1 MRTRFK
7 TAMLAMSIVVGL
19 GCAAA
24 TSALAQTYP
33 SRNVRLIVPFP
44 AGGPA
49 DMLARLL
56 SEKLTERW
64 GQSVVIENIGG
75 AAGNIGAEATTRAVA
90 DGHTLLLNASSHV
103 INGILYPKLP
113 YDPIKDFTPITQ
125 VASYQH
131 MFVVHPAVTAKTVH
145 EFIALAKAKP
155 GQITIGNSGIGTPGH
170 LAAELFKTT
179 AGIDIIHVPY
189 KGSAPATT
197 DLLGGQLSGM
207 FNNPVNTL
215 PYTAAGKLRALA
227 VTGKQRLAVAPEV
240 PTVAESGFPNF
251 EAGTWFGLFGPANLP
266 PALVTKIRD
275 DVVRALRLPDVQ
287 QKLGAQAWDTIGN
300 TAAEFAALIRSDHE
314 SWSKVIKAAG
324 IRAE

>member
-1 MRTRFK
+1 MRPIF
-7 TAMLAMSIVVGL
+7 S
-19 GCAAA
+19 
-24 TSALAQTYP
+24 SALLGIAMACMAASGAVAQTFP
-33 SRNVRLIVPFP
+33 ARSVRLIVPFP

-64 GQSVVIENIGG
+64 GQSVVVENIAG
-75 AAGNIGAEATTRAVA
+75 AAGNIGAEAVARSGA
-90 DGHTLLLNASSHV
+90 DGHVLLLNASSHV
-103 INGILYPKLP
+103 INGIMYAKLP
-113 YDPIKDFTPITQ
+113 YDPIKDFTPVTQ

-131 MFVVHPAVTAKTVH
+131 MFVVHPSVAAKTVK
-145 EFIALAKAKP
+145 EFVALAKSRP
-155 GQITIGNSGIGTPGH
+155 GQLTIGNSGLGTPGH

-197 DLLGGQLSGM
+197 DLLGGQVNAM

-215 PYTAAGKLRALA
+215 PYISAGKLRALA
-227 VTGKQRLAVAPEV
+227 VTGKQRLAVAPDV
-240 PTVAESGFPNF
+240 PTVAESGYPGF
-251 EAGTWFGLFGPANLP
+251 EAGTWFGLFGPAQLP
-266 PALVTKIRD
+266 PALVAKIRE
-275 DVVRALRLPDVQ
+275 DVVRALRLADVQ

-300 TAAEFAALIRSDHE
+300 TPTEFAAVIKSDNE
-314 SWSKVIKAAG
+314 SWSRVIKAAG